1 MNGALTHGDP
11 TAQVEVEARTLHNDT
26 FVTVPQPTTLSVVE
40 PMAEDK
46 QTEHA
51 TPTNC
56 EESAADS
63 FTLPEYPDILYQ
75 PLDEL
80 AATIG
85 RLELCNT
92 RPRCVE
98 CKQRLGFDEVP
109 LRLHLERHKREH
121 EHPNHKCDEC
131 GVHFVYIKDLRY
143 HQHTAFTGYCG
154 FPFDHV
160 DECTGHHSSSKT
172 AQSDHR
178 PFVDGVRVQEHWRL
192 QRLIQQLRDVE
203 IKRTI
208 MDPQDGRVLTDRHR
222 WSWAGLRHRVSQS
235 SIGKISIKS
244 DHSGPAAFNTETL
257 QASLDEVAADL
268 NTHAGH
274 AQLTAL
280 RNENK
285 RLLSSLKPRKSRLS
299 ETQESISENSMT
311 DGLKKSYL
319 SRQMAAAVKPQHFNR
334 ALEPFSQGA
343 SLKKVAACNDTRAA
357 EALIQYGADPNTSN
371 WAGETATHWA
381 ARHGHLDAVQLLV
394 KRHANINIET
404 RIGRTPL
411 CQAVVMGW
419 APVSRFLIGS
429 GAHVRTDTLPASKRG
444 WTLLHYAAR
453 EGQTELVRLLIE
465 KGVNANAE
473 SAYKFSRQPSK
484 VRPLHI
490 AATAAVAELLL
501 KNGANLEARTSCGL
515 APLHYAAAYR
525 RAEVA
530 EVLIRDGADVNVR
543 DTQRRTPSNSPHK

>member
-1 MNGALTHGDP
+1 MQYPTVDGFSTSIPLSNKHPLEIQSTNAGNGSYANEAGDAFAEGPLKKKFRCEVCNKGFEQPQSLTCHCKTSAGHMRRTGVQPKHLSQCPYCDEKFTRLDDVGRHIGRRHKDKTSWFPTLQDGRADAKDEMQVDNSGLDIQHEDSMNGALTHGDP

-343 SLKKVAACNDTRAA
+343 SLKKFVSMQD
-357 EALIQYGADPNTSN
+357 
-371 WAGETATHWA
+371 
-381 ARHGHLDAVQLLV
+381 HLW
-394 KRHANINIET
+394 T
-404 RIGRTPL
+404 
-411 CQAVVMGW
+411 
-419 APVSRFLIGS
+419 
-429 GAHVRTDTLPASKRG
+429 
-444 WTLLHYAAR
+444 TLLF
-453 EGQTELVRLLIE
+453 I
-465 KGVNANAE
+465 
-473 SAYKFSRQPSK
+473 
-484 VRPLHI
+484 
-490 AATAAVAELLL
+490 ELL
-501 KNGANLEARTSCGL
+501 
-515 APLHYAAAYR
+515 
-525 RAEVA
+525 RAT
-530 EVLIRDGADVNVR
+530 IREL
-543 DTQRRTPSNSPHK
+543 PKL